1 MQRLL
6 TEKTFFQYLKCPS
19 WIYHKAEGKETDPVH
34 PLKER
39 LLDDGL
45 LPELQKHLLRGR
57 PDVAEVT
64 AEDTEEAFY
73 QTLKFMKEGRG
84 TIYGG
89 MLLHGHWVGNPD
101 VLEKVEGHS
110 VFGRYYYVAADIK
123 RSRVI
128 RSDYKFQGC
137 FYAELLAKI
146 QKTKPVLG
154 YIITPDEQALG
165 YPIEEFESQYKLT
178 LHEIERIL
186 AGEKPSHFLTS
197 GCKQSPWFGVCQKE
211 SIDCDDLSV
220 LNRVWRQEVAC
231 LKEQGIKTI
240 DMLSKQSVGALSHRC
255 PSLPVERLERMREQ
269 ALAMVKKTHFIKQKM
284 SLPKAE
290 TELFFDIES
299 DPLRDVDYL
308 FGVLEAKK
316 KKQTYHAFLA
326 RTKDEEPEMWQKFMT
341 LIEKYPDAPIYHY
354 GTFEREVIERFQ
366 KRYGISETAKKALG
380 KNMIDLNER
389 VRPAVIFPLAFYSLK
404 DIAQYLG
411 FFWRDEEANGANSV
425 LWFEEYVRS
434 KTGKKKL
441 LDRILHY
448 NEDDVLATY
457 HLKQWLAEHAT

>member
-1 MQRLL
+1 
-6 TEKTFFQYLKCPS
+6 
-19 WIYHKAEGKETDPVH
+19 
-34 PLKER
+34 
-39 LLDDGL
+39 
-45 LPELQKHLLRGR
+45 
-57 PDVAEVT
+57 
-64 AEDTEEAFY
+64 
-73 QTLKFMKEGRG
+73 
-84 TIYGG
+84 
-89 MLLHGHWVGNPD
+89 
-101 VLEKVEGHS
+101 
-110 VFGRYYYVAADIK
+110 
-123 RSRVI
+123 
-128 RSDYKFQGC
+128 
-137 FYAELLAKI
+137 
-146 QKTKPVLG
+146 
-154 YIITPDEQALG
+154 
-165 YPIEEFESQYKLT
+165 
-178 LHEIERIL
+178 
-186 AGEKPSHFLTS
+186 
-197 GCKQSPWFGVCQKE
+197 
-211 SIDCDDLSV
+211 
-220 LNRVWRQEVAC
+220 
-231 LKEQGIKTI
+231 
-240 DMLSKQSVGALSHRC
+240 
-255 PSLPVERLERMREQ
+255 
-269 ALAMVKKTHFIKQKM
+269 MVKKTHFIKQKM